1 MKKNEVVKFRW
12 EDDKQYNYRIT
23 VSNLSGNVSKALN
36 KLEELAVKA
45 NPNYMIVLE
54 PIKSLYGKFV
64 KLDTPEIYQNFHS
77 TYREGIEYYIKGLEL
92 LVKTFREKIEK
103 GLSNKD
109 KIIIS
114 KAVKASTLMRA
125 GAAFFE
131 ISSIKNMELFDK
143 QQEEYN
149 KTPKLNVTR

>member
-1 MKKNEVVKFRW
+1 MKKNKIIKFKW
-12 EDDKQYNYRIT
+12 EDDKQYNYRTT

-45 NPNYMIVLE
+45 NPNYLTVLE
-54 PIKSLYGKFV
+54 AIKSLYGRFV
-64 KLDTPEIYQNFHS
+64 KLDIPEIYQNFHS
-77 TYREGIEYYIKGLEL
+77 TYIEGLEYYIKGLEI
-92 LVKTFREKIEK
+92 LVQTFREKIEK

-109 KIIIS
+109 KMIIS

-131 ISSIKNMELFDK
+131 ISSIKNMEIFDK

-149 KTPKLNVTR
+149 KSPKINVTR